1 MEQVDW
7 SSLHKILGDT
17 TRRSILELVKEKD
30 AISYTEIMSTL
41 RITNTG
47 RLNYHIKALN
57 GLISKDDQGKYHL
70 TEKGQLAINLL
81 QAFPKK
87 VQAENVLFIN
97 KQSLKVTA
105 AALLIILGIFLIVF
119 AFIFAI
125 PSFQPGVATA
135 HYAYPDRTLSPNSTV
150 FLLEPA
156 QNNASQFTIH
166 WGASNPI
173 DIYVLNSTQYDA
185 FLLQHNITNGFLA
198 NFTGMPP
205 SYVDKYPLKSDSVSL
220 TLPQGQYWLCAGSTG
235 NTTLD
240 SLLVTQKIHMTGGPS
255 LFENLENSI
264 PVALGIIM
272 IVLGILIRTRRV
284 WR

>member
-1 MEQVDW
+1 MGW

-87 VQAENVLFIN
+87 VQAVNVPFIT
-97 KQSLKVTA
+97 KHSLKFAA
-105 AALLIILGIFLIVF
+105 AALLIILGVFLIVF
-119 AFIFAI
+119 AFVFAI
-125 PSFQPGVATA
+125 SSFQAEVATA
-135 HYAYPDRTLSPNSTV
+135 SYRFPDRTLPPNTTI
-150 FLLEPA
+150 FLMGGNV
-156 QNNASQFTIH
+156 QNASRYTIH
-166 WGASNPI
+166 WNASNPI
-173 DIYVLNSTQYDA
+173 NIYVLNSTQYDA
-185 FLLQHNITNGFLA
+185 LPLEHNTNGVLS
-198 NFTGMPP
+198 NFTGMP
-205 SYVDKYPLKSDSVSL
+205 SVYLDKYTLKSDRVSL
-220 TLPQGQYWLCAGSTG
+220 TLPQGQYWFYAGSTS

-240 SLLVTQKIHMTGGPS
+240 SLLVTQKINLTGGPS
-255 LFENLENSI
+255 LLENLENLT
-264 PVALGIIM
+264 PVGLGIIM

>member
-1 MEQVDW
+1 MDW

-87 VQAENVLFIN
+87 VQAENVPFIT
-97 KQSLKVTA
+97 KHSLKFAA
-105 AALLIILGIFLIVF
+105 AALLIILGVFLIVF

-125 PSFQPGVATA
+125 PSFQAGVATA
-135 HYAYPDRTLSPNSTV
+135 SYRFPERTLPPDTTI
-150 FLLEPA
+150 FLMGGNV
-156 QNNASQFTIH
+156 QNASRYTIH
-166 WGASNPI
+166 WNASNPI
-173 DIYVLNSTQYDA
+173 NIYVLNSTQYGA
-185 FLLQHNITNGFLA
+185 LPLEHNTNGVLS
-198 NFTGMPP
+198 NFTGMP
-205 SYVDKYPLKSDSVSL
+205 SVYLNKYTLKSDSVSL
-220 TLPQGQYWLCAGSTG
+220 TLPQGQYWFYAGSTS

-240 SLLVTQKIHMTGGPS
+240 SLLVTQQLRLTIGPS
-255 LFENLENSI
+255 SLGYSI
-264 PVALGIIM
+264 SASPVALGIIM
-272 IVLGILIRTRRV
+272 VVLGILIRTRRV